1 MKHNLI
7 LAAAVSL
14 AMASTAMAQTSSGTS
29 DTTSGATSG
38 TSATTSGSASG
49 MLQMTEAEKST
60 TANWSGE
67 IADAFFADSTMT
79 KLKSGA
85 EIRSAWPELTPE
97 QQSQV
102 EQDCNTMQTASAGS
116 TTVPSTGT
124 DATTGASGDTT
135 ASTSGTTG
143 ATTGTAG
150 TSGETTASTSTDTSG
165 AASGTATGTTTVTDP
180 LTIAQLCEL
189 VESM

>member
-29 DTTSGATSG
+29 DTTSGATTG
-38 TSATTSGSASG
+38 TSATTSGSAAG
-49 MLQMTEAEKST
+49 MLQMSEAEKST

-85 EIRSAWPELTPE
+85 DIRAGWAELTTE
-97 QQSQV
+97 QQAQV
-102 EQDCNTMQTASAGS
+102 EQDCNTMQTASADPS
-116 TTVPSTGT
+116 AMPSTGT
-124 DATTGASGDTT
+124 SGDT
-135 ASTSGTTG
+135 S
-143 ATTGTAG
+143 ATTGTTTGTSG
-150 TSGETTASTSTDTSG
+150 TSGETTASTDTSG
-165 AASGTATGTTTVTDP
+165 AATGTTVTDP
-180 LTIAQLCEL
+180 MTIAQLCEL